1 MENTKNQSLNPAFM
15 TNPVIKRLKNIAS
28 NEQSSTTATYAG
40 VISKTVFF
48 MILTAVGIV
57 LYYSLQQML
66 SHSGS
71 VIFTSASEGVMDVS
85 LTMQAGVVL
94 MAAAVIVIVTALLST
109 FIPSIVP
116 VTGTLYVL
124 AEGYILAF
132 VSDSLKEEYRWMS
145 FTALMLTIILVFTLL
160 LLYCSKKIKISHKFK
175 VIISAIFI
183 TLIIGSALTFILHFI
198 PGLSHISQAI
208 STIMNNPFISIGL
221 SVFFVIVA
229 CLFLISDFDTI
240 HDLVSNNMPKKYEWS
255 CAFGVAYTVL
265 YLYFKILQ
273 LLIEIFGKKSNS

>member
-1 MENTKNQSLNPAFM
+1 
-15 TNPVIKRLKNIAS
+15 
-28 NEQSSTTATYAG
+28 
-40 VISKTVFF
+40 
-48 MILTAVGIV
+48 
-57 LYYSLQQML
+57 
-66 SHSGS
+66 
-71 VIFTSASEGVMDVS
+71 
-85 LTMQAGVVL
+85 
-94 MAAAVIVIVTALLST
+94 
-109 FIPSIVP
+109 
-116 VTGTLYVL
+116 
-124 AEGYILAF
+124 
-132 VSDSLKEEYRWMS
+132 
-145 FTALMLTIILVFTLL
+145 MLTIILVFTLL

>member
-273 LLIEIFGKKSNS
+273 LLIEIFGKKSKS